1 MQTNTCLVQMNQVH
15 QKTNTIVLEKISAF
29 NRCWI
34 ERRMVVLK
42 HTSFRKKQKAS
53 SSRVQKGDKHMRLTT
68 IILYTR
74 DEAYAQY
81 FTNFIRLE
89 EKDKRYI
96 FKVYTNKDQLIE
108 STRNQRFNIFLT
120 DDKNTGIEE
129 SIFDEIIFLSEQ
141 EGLADEKTL
150 YKYRPIKTLISQILS
165 LFYEVSGTPTSRL
178 FETDQ
183 DKVIAFYS
191 GSGGEG
197 KTITSLCLARHLSQ
211 IGKRVFYLNLEAFH
225 TVDIFFKENKQSSIE
240 IFYYLKNN
248 LDKLIAKIE
257 GLKTIDPNTNIE
269 YFSYPIVPDEI
280 NQLTS
285 REAEQLVQALRTTN
299 NYDYIIVD
307 MDSVVDEKNEA
318 ILSVADEIF
327 WILDPV
333 EQSMQRSSFYIENY
347 YSQLMQIKKSN
358 IHFILNKADDA
369 SQRVLNKYHFSI
381 IEKIEWQP
389 NWKQLDESE
398 CVLADTVVGLK
409 LSEVINVNTE
419 PLTEVNALYED
430 TN

>member
-1 MQTNTCLVQMNQVH
+1 
-15 QKTNTIVLEKISAF
+15 
-29 NRCWI
+29 
-34 ERRMVVLK
+34 
-42 HTSFRKKQKAS
+42 
-53 SSRVQKGDKHMRLTT
+53 MRLTT

-74 DEAYAQY
+74 DEAYARY

-96 FKVYTNKDQLIE
+96 FKVYTNKNQLIE

-129 SIFDEIIFLSEQ
+129 SIFDEIIFLSEE
-141 EGLADEKTL
+141 EGSADEKTL